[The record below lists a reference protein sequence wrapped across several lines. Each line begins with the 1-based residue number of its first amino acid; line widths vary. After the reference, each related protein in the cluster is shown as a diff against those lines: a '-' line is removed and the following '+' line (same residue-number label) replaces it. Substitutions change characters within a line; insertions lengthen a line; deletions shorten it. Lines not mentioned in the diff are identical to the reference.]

1 MAAWSNPGSG
11 RSVTTSS
18 AHIRPCAS
26 AMATR
31 TGLGATA
38 AAITRACCSSTE
50 RTACLSAVECGPGTR
65 LLFGQAQSFD
75 QPAPQVWAIVV
86 TIQCKV
92 NRSFE
97 VASGISQV
105 VSRAAVHD
113 DVYRMALLD
122 QQRDR
127 VGQLDLTAAA
137 HRRSPGPEHNDPRPR
152 TATER
157 PLTWAFPPSP

>member
-1 MAAWSNPGSG
+1 
-11 RSVTTSS
+11 
-18 AHIRPCAS
+18 
-26 AMATR
+26 MATR

-75 QPAPQVWAIVV
+75 QPAPQVGAIVV

-97 VASGISQV
+97 VAAGISQV
-105 VSRAAVHD
+105 VSRAAMHD
-113 DVYRMALLD
+113 DVHGVALVD
-122 QQRDR
+122 QQRNR
-127 VGQLDLTAAA
+127 VGQLDLATCA
-137 HRRSPGPEHNDPRPR
+137 SLNPPERVEDRPVQNV
-152 TATER
+152 T
-157 PLTWAFPPSP
+157 